1 MVTKPDFSKERKEY
15 QEVEAILR
23 RRALLSLL
31 AMALQSSLV
40 ANFNLPAFLKIFF
53 IIMYIVQGIVL
64 GMCVFLSWYQ
74 KYKLKRL
81 TQGREL
87 WYFWA
92 RVGEG
97 IKYFF
102 IARTRKTRAER
113 RAHDKT
119 YKVSVES
126 AAKIDRIN
134 QSMSKVEDGVLV
146 QMTEKDKTIH
156 ALYEDKESL
165 MKENADLQVSNAGL
179 IAENETVR
187 KQLEQTLVQYEEDK
201 TRLLA
206 TIGKNTTMHERQLVY
221 MQEKLD
227 DLEARKER
235 LQKEKEDDRVEYASK
250 IAETKDVA
258 ASELTMLQDKWF
270 KTMAEKD
277 RKILDL
283 EGEVANVKADMEEVT
298 AKYKTEADV
307 MVAKVTELNLKI
319 QEATDKVAELEEKN
333 KALLSESSVLYEAV
347 SRKITRR
354 TETIDEIL
362 RGKAKEKSEVV
373 KTFLLKIHNEDK
385 YMSEGYAVRLVKF
398 YQTMLHMGY
407 IENNLTA
414 YAKFF
419 FDYSE
424 SKSLESY
431 IRTFRNS
438 KDRTTWTSECVTI
451 LQNLLD
457 S

>member
-53 IIMYIVQGIVL
+53 IIMYIVQGLVL

-187 KQLEQTLVQYEEDK
+187 KQLEQILVQY
-201 TRLLA
+201 
-206 TIGKNTTMHERQLVY
+206 V
-221 MQEKLD
+221 EKPCVRD
-227 DLEARKER
+227 PRSPSAVDPRK
-235 LQKEKEDDRVEYASK
+235 QV
-250 IAETKDVA
+250 
-258 ASELTMLQDKWF
+258 
-270 KTMAEKD
+270 
-277 RKILDL
+277 
-283 EGEVANVKADMEEVT
+283 
-298 AKYKTEADV
+298 
-307 MVAKVTELNLKI
+307 
-319 QEATDKVAELEEKN
+319 
-333 KALLSESSVLYEAV
+333 
-347 SRKITRR
+347 
-354 TETIDEIL
+354 
-362 RGKAKEKSEVV
+362 
-373 KTFLLKIHNEDK
+373 
-385 YMSEGYAVRLVKF
+385 
-398 YQTMLHMGY
+398 
-407 IENNLTA
+407 
-414 YAKFF
+414 
-419 FDYSE
+419 
-424 SKSLESY
+424 
-431 IRTFRNS
+431 
-438 KDRTTWTSECVTI
+438 
-451 LQNLLD
+451 
-457 S
+457 

>member
-1 MVTKPDFSKERKEY
+1 
-15 QEVEAILR
+15 
-23 RRALLSLL
+23 
-31 AMALQSSLV
+31 
-40 ANFNLPAFLKIFF
+40 
-53 IIMYIVQGIVL
+53 
-64 GMCVFLSWYQ
+64 MCVFLSWYQ

-250 IAETKDVA
+250 IAETKDMA

>member
-15 QEVEAILR
+15 HEVEAILR

-53 IIMYIVQGIVL
+53 IIMYIVQGLVL

-97 IKYFF
+97 IKYFI

-187 KQLEQTLVQYEEDK
+187 
-201 TRLLA
+201 
-206 TIGKNTTMHERQLVY
+206 
-221 MQEKLD
+221 
-227 DLEARKER
+227 
-235 LQKEKEDDRVEYASK
+235 
-250 IAETKDVA
+250 
-258 ASELTMLQDKWF
+258 
-270 KTMAEKD
+270 
-277 RKILDL
+277 
-283 EGEVANVKADMEEVT
+283 
-298 AKYKTEADV
+298 
-307 MVAKVTELNLKI
+307 
-319 QEATDKVAELEEKN
+319 
-333 KALLSESSVLYEAV
+333 
-347 SRKITRR
+347 
-354 TETIDEIL
+354 
-362 RGKAKEKSEVV
+362 
-373 KTFLLKIHNEDK
+373 
-385 YMSEGYAVRLVKF
+385 
-398 YQTMLHMGY
+398 
-407 IENNLTA
+407 
-414 YAKFF
+414 
-419 FDYSE
+419 
-424 SKSLESY
+424 
-431 IRTFRNS
+431 
-438 KDRTTWTSECVTI
+438 
-451 LQNLLD
+451 
-457 S
+457 